1 MTKSNTIDLLQAKI
15 ADLESHDRNN
25 TTSGMG
31 SSFNTTSPRQ
41 TSSRQHDKQV
51 TSENA
56 STQTKPS
63 RRSSSAS
70 ATDKDDDA
78 SLITMH
84 IREMRELKQQ
94 LEATRLNNDA
104 LRRQLEERLALVER
118 DAKMLNEPGLNV
130 NLIRDNDRMR
140 QRLAELSDQKREM
153 DDRVALLIE
162 EKQS

>member
-1 MTKSNTIDLLQAKI
+1 
-15 ADLESHDRNN
+15 
-25 TTSGMG
+25 
-31 SSFNTTSPRQ
+31 
-41 TSSRQHDKQV
+41 
-51 TSENA
+51 
-56 STQTKPS
+56 
-63 RRSSSAS
+63 
-70 ATDKDDDA
+70 
-78 SLITMH
+78 MH

-104 LRRQLEERLALVER
+104 LRRQLEERLAQVER

-153 DDRVALLIE
+153 NDRVALLIE